1 MIVRFGA
8 LAATLALVGGCSWAG
23 GDGHDRNPEN
33 RPGAEDHRVRGGAED
48 HRVRSGADAQRFS
61 LINGADIVRIRV
73 ADLGADRYDVSTPD
87 GSKVVPTVAVDDGE
101 IIAGVRDSGGTGPAV
116 VNVVLDDSV
125 RWQIRLAG
133 GASDQAVDL
142 TGGAG
147 GDVDFSAG
155 TARAAVALPA
165 ARGTQ
170 RVVLAGGAGEFS
182 VRLAGDAPVRVRAGG
197 GAGSVTID
205 GEAHSG
211 IAAGSVWAPD
221 TWSSASDRY
230 DIDATSGVS
239 TIAVS
244 RA

>member
-1 MIVRFGA
+1 MIVRCGA
-8 LAATLALVGGCSWAG
+8 LAGALVLLGGCSWAG

-33 RPGAEDHRVRGGAED
+33 RPRYVTQPDADDHRLRGGA
-48 HRVRSGADAQRFS
+48 DARRFS
-61 LINGADIVRIRV
+61 LVNGADVVRVRV

-116 VNVVLDDSV
+116 VNVVLDDNV

-142 TGGAG
+142 TAGPG

-170 RVVLAGGAGEFS
+170 RVVLAGGAGEFR
-182 VRLAGDAPVRVRAGG
+182 VRLAGRAPVRVRAGG

-205 GEAHSG
+205 GERHSG
-211 IAAGSVWAPD
+211 VAGGTVWAPD
-221 TWSSASDRY
+221 DWSSAADRY
-230 DIDATSGVS
+230 DIDATSGFS
-239 TIAVS
+239 TLDVS